1 MFSNNFNLI
10 NPIAFVD
17 VASTSLEL
25 TKARIVR
32 ISVLKVSSTGSKQ
45 FKSHLINPQC
55 EIPEEAT
62 MIHLIRDEDVKNAKP
77 FNVYAKSLSKYL
89 SGCDLIGFGIKR
101 YGLPLIRKEFRRSR
115 IYFPVR
121 NRIVVDLMQIYHQ
134 VEPRNFIAAFNRF
147 AGSDIPLQSEPR
159 KRVEGMVKIL
169 KGQLKD
175 FPEIPRTTNGI
186 SKWSRY

>member
-1 MFSNNFNLI
+1 MFGNNFDLI

-32 ISVLKVSSTGSKQ
+32 ISVLKVSSNGSKQ

-62 MIHLIRDEDVKNAKP
+62 MIHLIRDEDVKNAKT
-77 FNVYAKSLSKYL
+77 FNAYAKSLSKYL

-101 YGLPLIRKEFRRSR
+101 
-115 IYFPVR
+115 
-121 NRIVVDLMQIYHQ
+121 
-134 VEPRNFIAAFNRF
+134 
-147 AGSDIPLQSEPR
+147 
-159 KRVEGMVKIL
+159 
-169 KGQLKD
+169 
-175 FPEIPRTTNGI
+175 
-186 SKWSRY
+186 

>member
-1 MFSNNFNLI
+1 MFGNNFNLI

-32 ISVLKVSSTGSKQ
+32 ISVLKFSSSGSKQ
-45 FKSHLINPQC
+45 YKSHLINPEC
-55 EIPEEAT
+55 DIPEDAT
-62 MIHLIRDEDVKNAKP
+62 NIHLINNEDVKDAKP
-77 FNVYAKSLSKYL
+77 FNAYAKSLSKYL

-101 YGLPLIRKEFRRSR
+101 YGLPLIRKEFRKSK

-134 VEPRNFIAAFNRF
+134 VEPRNFVAAFNRF
-147 AGSDIPLQSEPR
+147 VGPDSPDQSNPKE
-159 KRVEGMVKIL
+159 RVEGMREIL
-169 KGQLKD
+169 KGQLRD
-175 FPEIPRTTNGI
+175 FPEIPRNINEI
-186 SKWSRY
+186 SRLIKY